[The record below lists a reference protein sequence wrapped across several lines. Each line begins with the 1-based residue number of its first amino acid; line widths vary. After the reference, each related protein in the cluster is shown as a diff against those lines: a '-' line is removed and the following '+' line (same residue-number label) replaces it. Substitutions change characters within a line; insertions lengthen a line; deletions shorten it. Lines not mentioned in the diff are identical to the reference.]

1 MGAKINMENRQD
13 DLEKRLKLVE
23 NALEELLQ
31 NGTRVHHVDLA
42 EDITDSRNVRTEGI
56 EVKPD
61 EEFRAPVVVKKKRK
75 AVATTTT

>member
-31 NGTRVHHVDLA
+31 NGTRVHHVDLT
-42 EDITDSRNVRTEGI
+42 EDVKVEGV
-56 EVKPD
+56 ELKPD

-75 AVATTTT
+75 VAATTT